1 MNIVAWNCR
10 QAFRK
15 KVGKLVP
22 FCPKIAVISEC
33 ESLEKLAGS
42 HESLFAHSL
51 WVGDN
56 PHKGLGVFSSS
67 EHPLTV
73 HPAYDDRFHWIVPI
87 RVTGSESFTLLAVW
101 TKDHKDRKQS
111 YVGQLFLALQ
121 EYQSILKEETCLVVG
136 DLNSNAIWD
145 SLPRVGNHTAVVKIL
160 QEHGLASAYHWF
172 FREEHGM
179 ESVPTY
185 YFHHHREKGYH
196 IDYGF
201 LPVGWMERVESVSVG
216 TYEEWR
222 EWSDHVP
229 VVIKVGRGDHL
240 YFRTL

>member
-15 KVGKLVP
+15 KAGKLASFYP
-22 FCPKIAVISEC
+22 QLAVISEC

-42 HESLFAHSL
+42 HESLFAHAV

-67 EHPLTV
+67 AYPLAV

-87 RVTGSESFTLLAVW
+87 QVAAEEPFTLLAVW
-101 TKDHKDRKQS
+101 TKDHKDKKQS
-111 YVGQLFLALQ
+111 YIGQLFLALKH
-121 EYQSILKEETCLVVG
+121 YQTLLVEETCLVAG

-145 SLPRVGNHTAVVKIL
+145 PLPRVGNHTAVVQL
-160 QEHGLASAYHWF
+160 LREHGLESAYHWCY
-172 FREEHGM
+172 REEHGA

-185 YFHHHREKGYH
+185 YFHHHKEKGYH
-196 IDYGF
+196 IDYSF
-201 LPVGWMERVESVSVG
+201 LPAKWMERVEAVHVG

-229 VVIKVGRGDHL
+229 VVVRVGSKLLGRGG
-240 YFRTL
+240 